1 MGVMTSFG
9 SYNKIKKP
17 IIEDTF
23 IISISNSLISF
34 VSGFAVW
41 GIVGFMNKE
50 FPGRTNASAGFS
62 LVFETYPEAI
72 DTFEGGTST
81 FFGILLSLTLFLL
94 GLDSAMAF
102 VEAISTVIYDAIPPE
117 NRCHRAVIT
126 FFLCIGGWAVSLLF
140 CTNWGLILFDV
151 WDHYLGVYLLF
162 LVGILQ
168 CFGCGW
174 CFDLEKTAAK
184 SDAHWKSVQISTYG
198 YWFFLFLCGVAGIA
212 DYNAQYGMLAFIT
225 VECAIVLPYSFIA
238 CDTTY
243 DDWYDNVCMVGVK
256 RIGYSISK
264 LARLEEED
272 PTKVLWWEPFF
283 VFYFGFCT
291 KYLIPFGLWFLLLF
305 SIQDDV
311 DDPYGAYSW
320 RWQLAGLVVPIIG
333 IMVFTFFTCFCLV
346 DADLPEDE
354 LAVDLT
360 AAEIAAYKKEQADKE
375 AAAVDGVPESE
386 KMLGANSKG
395 DSKVS
400 PEPNQIE
407 MGEVQKS

>member
-9 SYNKIKKP
+9 SYNPVKKP

-34 VSGFAVW
+34 ISGFAVW

-50 FPGRTNASAGFS
+50 YPGRTNASSGFS

-102 VEAISTVIYDAIPPE
+102 VEAISTVIYDGLTAPP
-117 NRCHRAVIT
+117 HRAVIT
-126 FFLCIGGWAVSLLF
+126 LFLCIGGWAISLLF

-264 LARLEEED
+264 LARLEQED
-272 PTKVLWWEPFF
+272 PTQMLWWEPFF

-311 DDPYGAYSW
+311 DDPYGGYSW

-333 IMVFTFFTCFCLV
+333 VIVFVFFTCFCLV

-360 AAEIAAYKKEQADKE
+360 AQEISDYKNELKNNEI
-375 AAAVDGVPESE
+375 VDGD
-386 KMLGANSKG
+386 KMPLNANG
-395 DSKVS
+395 TTDSKVA
-400 PEPNQIE
+400 PEPNQVE
-407 MGEVQKS
+407 MGEI